1 MARESLVGFP
11 KKVQKALLDGDYQYA
26 LRLFQDPKYQ
36 AQIITGSW
44 DLIPLITEHLTDPV
58 AEQNPEFFKACV
70 QMLEVIAVQSNVEEV
85 VLQLVSE
92 IEETKN
98 DTRFMVLLDCLPDV
112 IQRITKNKAASLSW
126 IFNALLVYIIRSYK
140 GSVVNYFNLDADEC
154 VILDDNSKI
163 ISKLVSVYNSIIF
176 FFETCCEFS
185 LELDSEMKS
194 VVCRFLVELLG
205 HPLSLYNT
213 GKIGQHPNELLVIAT
228 QITEKVF
235 KFLDDPIKQ
244 VDKQF
249 DFDSCTTAY
258 PISVG
263 HLLYLVYVKGVCYN
277 LMPKVYQHTYLLKK
291 CVILFN
297 ALLKED
303 DFIIGKALSLC
314 KTLMLPVKP
323 GCISYLVLDDP
334 EQCNF
339 FILLTNI
346 IIYNDQELLRKNALN
361 VLKMYLTLLDSR
373 GVYQVTISL
382 FNIVTHSGLRGF
394 LITYSKER
402 INEGVLNQ
410 NLSLYFQ
417 GTKLLTLL
425 KYYFCKLDRGEQT
438 DLVQNL
444 NQITAALN
452 LLRFLA
458 IIECSKAKIGLRQCE
473 SVLMGQFMD
482 PLRRALELSRAHYNL
497 EIKTVQDAIVNKT
510 PTPGGMSPEEKLP
523 LLSSSI
529 TAFDLME
536 SLLCRVVELID
547 HKLD

>member
-36 AQIITGSW
+36 AQIINGSW
-44 DLIPLITEHLTDPV
+44 DLIPLITEYLTELV
-58 AEQNPEFFKACV
+58 AEKNPEFFKACV
-70 QMLEVIAVQSNVEEV
+70 KLLEVIAVKSNVDEV

-98 DTRFMVLLDCLPDV
+98 DTRFMVLLDCLPHV

-126 IFNALLVYIIRSYK
+126 IFNALLVYIISSYK
-140 GSVVNYFNLDADEC
+140 GSVINYFNLDPDEY
-154 VILDDNSKI
+154 VIVDNNSKI
-163 ISKLVSVYNSIIF
+163 ISQLVSVYNSIIF
-176 FFETCCEFS
+176 FFETYCEFS
-185 LELDSEMKS
+185 LEGDSEMKG

-213 GKIGQHPNELLVIAT
+213 GKIGEHPNELLVIAT

-249 DFDSCTTAY
+249 DFDSCTTAG

-314 KTLMLPVKP
+314 KSLMLPLKP
-323 GCISYLVLDDP
+323 GSISYLVLDDP
-334 EQCNF
+334 EQCSF

-346 IIYNDQELLRKNALN
+346 IVYNEQEVLRKNALN
-361 VLKMYLTLLDSR
+361 VFKMYLTLLDSR
-373 GVYQVTISL
+373 GVYQITINL

-394 LITYSKER
+394 LISSCKER
-402 INEGVLNQ
+402 INDGLLNQ
-410 NLSLYFQ
+410 NLSLYFKDS
-417 GTKLLTLL
+417 KLLTLL
-425 KYYFCKLDRGEQT
+425 KYYFCKLEKGEQT

-444 NQITAALN
+444 DQITAALN

-458 IIECSKAKIGLRQCE
+458 IISEEKTGFRHFE
-473 SVLMGQFMD
+473 SVLMEQFME

-497 EIKTVQDAIVNKT
+497 EIETVKEAIVKKI
-510 PTPGGMSPEEKLP
+510 PTSSGLTPEEKLP
-523 LLSSSI
+523 LLYSSI

-536 SLLCRVVELID
+536 SLLSRVIELID
-547 HKLD
+547 SKID